1 MLNALT
7 YLMTLFQ
14 EKFNLR
20 LWKPCRG
27 LGSQCI
33 RLDTLPGTV
42 SISSTKSCK
51 KNLNYRCIPTDYNG
65 SGYAIH

>member
-1 MLNALT
+1 MLDALS
-7 YLMTLFQ
+7 YLMTVPQ

-33 RLDTLPGTV
+33 RLDSLPGTG
-42 SISSTKSCK
+42 SISSTQDSNKF
-51 KNLNYRCIPTDYNG
+51 LNYRCIRTDYTD